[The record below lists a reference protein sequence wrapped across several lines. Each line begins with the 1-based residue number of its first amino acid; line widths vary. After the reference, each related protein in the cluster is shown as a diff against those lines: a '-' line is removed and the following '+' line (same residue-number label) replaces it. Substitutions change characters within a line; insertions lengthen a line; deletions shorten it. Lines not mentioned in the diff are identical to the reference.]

1 MDWKWLY
8 TSFDGRISRK
18 QFWIGAI
25 VLAVIS
31 IVVSFGV
38 ASIMGVSLFGMAM
51 MSGDVESMLAQST
64 QLAWINLIIYL
75 IFCWPGYALAV
86 KRRHDRGATGILV
99 LISIGLGVLTYLL
112 QGFGLGYD
120 VTDMGNGVMVPMP
133 SMISSVLGVISG
145 LLGLYLLVVLGFL
158 KGYEGENA
166 YGPDPLA

>member
-25 VLAVIS
+25 VLAVVS
-31 IVVSFGV
+31 IVVSFAI
-38 ASIMGVSLFGMAM
+38 ASIMGVSLFSVAM
-51 MSGDVESMLAQST
+51 MNGDAEAMLAQSAR
-64 QLAWINLIIYL
+64 LAWINLIIYL
-75 IFCWPGYALAV
+75 IFCWPAYALSV

-99 LISIGLGVLTYLL
+99 LVSIGLGILTYLL
-112 QGFGLGYD
+112 QGFGLGYSMM
-120 VTDMGNGVMVPMP
+120 DMGNGVMVPMP
-133 SMISSVLGVISG
+133 NMISTALGVVSG
-145 LLGLYLLVVLGFL
+145 LLALYLLVVLGFL